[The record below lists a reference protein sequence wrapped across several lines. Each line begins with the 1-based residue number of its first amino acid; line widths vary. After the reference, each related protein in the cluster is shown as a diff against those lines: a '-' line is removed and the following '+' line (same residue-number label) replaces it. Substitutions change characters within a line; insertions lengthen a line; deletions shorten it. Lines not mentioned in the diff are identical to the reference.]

1 MIMSATVGKSIN
13 TTDLQYRNDNIWKT
27 RIQDFSLFMT
37 DSDDQPYVVAVCM
50 IKLDHDLNL
59 CRIHN
64 VAMTQLSP
72 YTSRI

>member
-13 TTDLQYRNDNIWKT
+13 TTELQYRNDNNWKT
-27 RIQDFSLFMT
+27 RIQDFSLFMAE
-37 DSDDQPYVVAVCM
+37 SDDQPYVVTVCM
-50 IKLDHDLNL
+50 IKLDYDLNS